1 MVTLLRIIRTLMIR
15 LTPRTATRIGTA
27 LGLFG
32 YHVVRIRRALVEEQ
46 MSRALGL
53 PRSDP
58 NLKRLVRANFVH
70 YGLLVVEFFRIR
82 LLSQSPLESAVR
94 FEGENHLKDA
104 LAGGKGTLVLSAHL
118 GNFDVSAAALAL
130 RGFPV
135 MIVSKP
141 LKAKGMER
149 FWMEERSASGLQ
161 IRLNHGSIRDI
172 LKALKDGKIVV
183 FVLDQYA
190 SAEQVWVEFFGRSA
204 STLPAP
210 AVLTQRTG
218 APVVPVFT
226 HRQADGTHVVEIQPA
241 LVFEEYE
248 DRDQTIEHNTQRY
261 TAVIETAI
269 RRHPEQWTWIH
280 KRWKGPQLARTL
292 QKKPMDPTKT
302 RD

>member
-1 MVTLLRIIRTLMIR
+1 MLMLLRMVRTLIVR
-15 LTPRTATRIGTA
+15 LTPGTATRIGTA

-46 MSRALGL
+46 ISRALGL
-53 PRSDP
+53 PQSDP
-58 NLKRLVRANFVH
+58 DLKRLVRANFVH

-82 LLSQSPLESAVR
+82 LLSQTPLESAVR
-94 FEGENHLKDA
+94 FEGEKHLKDA
-104 LAGGKGTLVLSAHL
+104 LAAGKGALVLSAHL
-118 GNFDVSAAALAL
+118 GNYDVSAAALAL

-141 LKAKGMER
+141 LKARGMER

-172 LKALKDGKIVV
+172 LKALKDGKAVV

-190 SAEQVWVEFFGRSA
+190 SAEQVWVEFFGRPA

-226 HRQADGTHVVEIQPA
+226 HRQIDGTHVVEIQPA
-241 LVFEEYE
+241 VPFEEHE
-248 DRDQTIEHNTQRY
+248 DRDQMIEHNTQRY
-261 TAVIETAI
+261 TAVIEAAI
-269 RRHPEQWTWIH
+269 RQHPEQWTWVH
-280 KRWKGPQLARTL
+280 KRWKGPQLTRTL
-292 QKKPMDPTKT
+292 KGPFPPPEL
-302 RD
+302 